1 MIIHL
6 CRSDTIVQRHI
17 VAFLV
22 FGANRRFGKVS
33 VPRLYLEITHLV
45 DGYRFDCFVTNG
57 RTCCTAIQIQG
68 FVNASPFVKQRL
80 SHQVFHVS
88 VNIALSFYA
97 RIGVLG
103 DLSKVYFSRGEWAL
117 HNTYP
122 LRASLLRSNGNLKW
136 SFGSES

>member
-22 FGANRRFGKVS
+22 FGTNRRFGKVS
-33 VPRLYLEITHLV
+33 LPRLYLKIAPMV
-45 DGYRFDCFVTNG
+45 DGYRLDCFVTNG
-57 RTCCTAIQIQG
+57 RTGSAAIQIQS

-88 VNIALSFYA
+88 VNIALSFHT
-97 RIGVLG
+97 RIGVLR
-103 DLSKVYFSRGEWAL
+103 DLSKVYFSRGEWTL

-122 LRASLLRSNGNLKW
+122 LRASLLRSNVNLKW
-136 SFGSES
+136 GFGRES